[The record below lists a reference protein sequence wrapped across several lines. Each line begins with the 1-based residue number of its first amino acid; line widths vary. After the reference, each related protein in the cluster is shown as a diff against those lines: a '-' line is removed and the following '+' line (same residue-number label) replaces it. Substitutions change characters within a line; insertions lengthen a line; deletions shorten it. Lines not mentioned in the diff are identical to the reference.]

1 MRYFFTTPTVEE
13 GPAGDDRL
21 FYRYRLPR
29 ADTILKD
36 ASGAYSHFRTPGL
49 EQLEA
54 AVLFYQGGHINEVSA
69 SEAADLTAAGYGA
82 YITTEA

>member
-1 MRYFFTTPTVEE
+1 MKYFFTTPTVEE
-13 GPAGDDRL
+13 GPAGDDWL

-29 ADTILKD
+29 ADTILKNAD
-36 ASGAYSHFRTPGL
+36 GSYSHFRTPGL
-49 EQLEA
+49 EQLEN

-82 YITTEA
+82 YITTGA

>member
-13 GPAGDDRL
+13 GPAGDDWL

-29 ADTILKD
+29 ADTILKNAD
-36 ASGAYSHFRTPGL
+36 GSYSHYRTPGL

-54 AVLFYQGGHINEVSA
+54 AVLFYQGGHITEVSA
-69 SEAADLTAAGYGA
+69 SEAASLTAAGYGA
-82 YITTEA
+82 YITTGA